1 MIEKGTIMHRIA
13 IVVADASR
21 ARIFTYEAG
30 ALEQPNGTPPLR
42 EWIDLVDPERRL
54 RPSQVFSD
62 SRPGSSSA
70 PHGPSFAV
78 DDHRDAHTDET
89 DRRFA
94 GAIVN
99 HLGDVLA
106 EHPSREVVI
115 VASPNMLGLLRKD
128 TADLP
133 RLGMEVHELALDL
146 TRETPSR
153 LHDHLAERGLLPA
166 RR

>member
-1 MIEKGTIMHRIA
+1 MHRIA
-13 IVVADASR
+13 IVVADAAR

-30 ALEQPNGTPPLR
+30 ALAEPNGASPLR
-42 EWIDLVDPERRL
+42 ERVDLVDPERRL

-62 SRPGSSSA
+62 TRPGSSSA
-70 PHGPSFAV
+70 PHGPGFAV
-78 DDHRDAHTDET
+78 DDHRDAHIEET

-94 GAIVN
+94 GAIAH

-106 EHPSREVVI
+106 EHPAREVVI

-133 RLGMEVHELALDL
+133 RLGMEVHELPLDL
-146 TRETPSR
+146 TKETPSQ
-153 LHDHLAERGLLPA
+153 LHDHLAERGLLPS